1 MPSEELSGAVPQ
13 PAAVLP
19 TSVPSYQRL
28 EGQWAAGTVTAA
40 GTSAGTASDSD
51 TRTGSDVQPS
61 LAACPEEPEPEDS
74 EEAALELQA
83 ELLEEELRRIG
94 FWQDAGQLC
103 HAAGS
108 SSPGPGHRGESRG
121 ERPGPAPG
129 SPALPPDCVGTPRAE
144 SVLPSRLVSP
154 SASASCPEED
164 VEKAEEQELE
174 LQDQLLQEELLRIGF
189 WGAEGQVSAPSAE
202 DSGASSTGSPQG
214 DLESLLEEW
223 LGPDCNVLE
232 AIDSVL
238 SWEQLSGVGLA
249 AWEPGDDVGLELLPF
264 PPALGKKRGQKR
276 GRSPSAEPPSKRRAA
291 GSSVELGGGM

>member
-108 SSPGPGHRGESRG
+108 SSPGPGHRGESGG

-129 SPALPPDCVGTPRAE
+129 SPALTPDCVGTPRAE

-189 WGAEGQVSAPSAE
+189 WGPEGQVSAPSAE

-223 LGPDCNVLE
+223 LGPDCSVLE

-249 AWEPGDDVGLELLPF
+249 AWEPGDDVGLELLPS